1 MGKVRVSATID
12 ESLNDK
18 LDVFLEKSIF
28 RNKSHV
34 IEEAILEFLSKE
46 VKNVK
51 K

>member
-12 ESLNDK
+12 KETEKK
-18 LDVFLEKSIF
+18 LDEFLENSKF

-34 IEEAILEFLSKE
+34 IEEAILEFINKE
-46 VKNVK
+46 VKK